1 MLTKRAY
8 ITSLTYEI
16 SDAEKIQAGRAL
28 ICFNYALKLLAMAS
42 EHLNIMKTPFKDNPE
57 ISTSEVMNARAAVR
71 RFRDKSVENF
81 NEFKIAAFKCVQVMQ
96 HFSSDTQTVKVMKSF
111 ISSVEE
117 LENSVNDFVDLF
129 GDLES
134 KTFAKDVVDS
144 SEIIQ
149 KQCEDIE
156 DIVDDR
162 IKSHIQSNILAKNWI
177 NNVSD
182 DLQLKIEKQT
192 PLILDLFNKREDQ
205 LREQIKDR
213 TTERA

>member
-1 MLTKRAY
+1 
-8 ITSLTYEI
+8 
-16 SDAEKIQAGRAL
+16 
-28 ICFNYALKLLAMAS
+28 
-42 EHLNIMKTPFKDNPE
+42 MKTPFKDSPE
-57 ISTSEVMNARAAVR
+57 ISPEEITAARAAIR

-117 LENSVNDFVDLF
+117 LENGVNDFVDLF

-144 SEIIQ
+144 AEIIQ
-149 KQCEDIE
+149 KHCDDLE

-182 DLQLKIEKQT
+182 DLQMKIEKQT

-205 LREQIKDR
+205 LRDQVRER
-213 TTERA
+213 TTEQA

>member
-28 ICFNYALKLLAMAS
+28 ICFNYTLKLLAMAS
-42 EHLNIMKTPFKDNPE
+42 EHLNIMKTPFKDHPE
-57 ISTSEVMNARAAVR
+57 ISQEEVMDARAAMR

-81 NEFKIAAFKCVQVMQ
+81 NEFKIAAFKCVQIMQ

-117 LENSVNDFVDLF
+117 LETSVNDFVDLF

-144 SEIIQ
+144 AEIIQ
-149 KQCEDIE
+149 KQCEDVE
-156 DIVDDR
+156 DIVDNR

-205 LREQIKDR
+205 LRDQIRER
-213 TTERA
+213 TTEQA